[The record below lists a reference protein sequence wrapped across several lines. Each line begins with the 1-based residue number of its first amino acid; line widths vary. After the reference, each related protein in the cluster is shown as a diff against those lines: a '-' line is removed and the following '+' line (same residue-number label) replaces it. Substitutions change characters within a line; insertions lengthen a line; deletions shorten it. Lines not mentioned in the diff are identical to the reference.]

1 MSMDVPD
8 LVRQSLGDEEIQAG
22 VSLGDEDSICF
33 TPTRSLV
40 YRGEGL
46 LSDEGVSE
54 YPLDF
59 ERLVVSEGR
68 RKTKY
73 TMTYVDREEKFTVPG
88 NRTGAVLERLLEG
101 ALRVDGVLDPD
112 ESVTG
117 VFRFSELTLVVAQQR
132 LLKHVGGYTWD
143 GDFETYDYDDVTG
156 LHFEDGSVATA
167 VVLEADGRPERIK
180 APNDQAGV
188 LRKTLQEALFA
199 YYDVGSLESLNR
211 TIAVEDE
218 EPTGDAAGDDHSSGL
233 GLNSG
238 IDPLVSDSEEEDGD
252 EQSGSEPEPEPAAAE
267 SEPPA
272 TTESEPAT
280 GGAAGSASTV
290 DLESAADAAGSAA
303 EATAASSD
311 DLDAVTDQLEE
322 LTAAVEQQNELLQQQ
337 QRTVKQLIE
346 ELRRGR

>member
-1 MSMDVPD
+1 MDVPD

-22 VSLGDEDSICF
+22 VSLGDDDAICF

-40 YRGEGL
+40 YRSEGL

-54 YPLDF
+54 YAHDF
-59 ERLVVSEGR
+59 ERLAVSEGR

-88 NRTGAVLERLLEG
+88 NRTDPVLERLVESN
-101 ALRVDGVLDPD
+101 LRIEGVLDDD

-132 LLKHVGGYTWD
+132 VLKHVGSYTWD
-143 GDFETYDYDDVTG
+143 GDFEVYDYDDVTG

-167 VVLEADGRPERIK
+167 VVIEAGGRPERIK
-180 APNDQAGV
+180 APNEQAGV
-188 LRKTLQEALFA
+188 VRRTLQEALFD
-199 YYDVGSLESLNR
+199 YHEVDSLDALNR
-211 TIAVEDE
+211 KIAVETEDPNADE
-218 EPTGDAAGDDHSSGL
+218 SDDHSSGL
-233 GLNSG
+233 GLDSG
-238 IDPLVSDSEEEDGD
+238 IDPLVSDSDDD
-252 EQSGSEPEPEPAAAE
+252 EAAESEPEPAAGQ
-267 SEPPA
+267 S
-272 TTESEPAT
+272 
-280 GGAAGSASTV
+280 GGGTASTSARERDSSAGQSTQTAASTV
-290 DLESAADAAGSAA
+290 DLESAADAASTAA
-303 EATAASSD
+303 ESTAASSD

-322 LTAAVEQQNELLQQQ
+322 LTAAVEQQNELLEQQ